1 MVTTM
6 TEHGLWFIREG
17 AARDDL
23 GKWEVWFRPLHS
35 PERRHGN
42 FHTRDQG
49 LEVVNALNELSR
61 RGPRRP
67 PDPEGGFA
75 S

>member
-1 MVTTM
+1 M

-17 AARDDL
+17 VEQDNL
-23 GKWEVWFRPLHS
+23 GRWEVWFRPLHS

-42 FHTRDQG
+42 FSTRDQA
-49 LEVVNALNELSR
+49 LEVVTALNELGR
-61 RGPRRP
+61 RGSQRP
-67 PDPEGGFA
+67 PDPAEGYA